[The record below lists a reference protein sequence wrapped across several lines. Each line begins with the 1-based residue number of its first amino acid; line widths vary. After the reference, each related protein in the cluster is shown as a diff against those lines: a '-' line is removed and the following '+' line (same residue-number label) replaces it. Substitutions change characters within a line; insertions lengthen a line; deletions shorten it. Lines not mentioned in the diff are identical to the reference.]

1 MKKETISYI
10 MLFVIAISSSILTS
24 SIWTL
29 ILILGLFGIIFGIA
43 KVIKICKNNDEK
55 GIKAREI
62 VCLVASILSIF
73 FGTIWYLALILSIV
87 PLVLS
92 IKRIRKNG
100 STIAKVTTSFS
111 IVGIVNCVF
120 WYVTAIMNIIIAY

>member
-10 MLFVIAISSSILTS
+10 MLFVIAVSSSILTS